1 MKHAKDV
8 MVKKVFVIEENAKV
22 ALARLKMLRHNVGAL
37 PVVDKENVLV
47 GMITL
52 RDTDL
57 AGSDISDLMVG
68 ELMTKE
74 LVTCNENTTTKEI
87 AETMIKTGLQR
98 IPVIDGDRKLLGLVT
113 QTSIIKAARDV
124 L

>member
-37 PVVDKENVLV
+37 PVVDKDNVLV

>member
-1 MKHAKDV
+1 
-8 MVKKVFVIEENAKV
+8 
-22 ALARLKMLRHNVGAL
+22 MLRHNVGAL
-37 PVVDKENVLV
+37 PVVDKDNVLV

-52 RDTDL
+52 RDTNL

-74 LVTCNENTTTKEI
+74 LITCNESTTTKEI
-87 AETMIKTGLQR
+87 AETMIRTGLQR